1 MAMEDLSDKSLT
13 LKGSIVSHPNEPGH
27 PQINLTGIS
36 HPTHN
41 QTLPAEEEKDISN
54 LPHVSLTEANS
65 PLHTTQNVSISFSEF
80 DQYIFSLTTR
90 MVDDV
95 CLYHARVDAI
105 KEKYQDEMIKLEIL
119 STGDRG

>member
-1 MAMEDLSDKSLT
+1 
-13 LKGSIVSHPNEPGH
+13 
-27 PQINLTGIS
+27 
-36 HPTHN
+36 
-41 QTLPAEEEKDISN
+41 
-54 LPHVSLTEANS
+54 
-65 PLHTTQNVSISFSEF
+65 VSISFSEF